1 MNSTAVFTTALPE
14 KKANELQKLK
24 EQHPDK
30 YEDAVKKADREW
42 KEELKTL
49 PYYQRTL
56 IGDASEIA
64 LMKFF

>member
-14 KKANELQKLK
+14 KVTTELEKMK
-24 EQHPDK
+24 ETNPHK
-30 YEDAVKKADREW
+30 YEEALRKAQEEH
-42 KEELKTL
+42 KERLKTL
-49 PYYQRTL
+49 PFYKRTL